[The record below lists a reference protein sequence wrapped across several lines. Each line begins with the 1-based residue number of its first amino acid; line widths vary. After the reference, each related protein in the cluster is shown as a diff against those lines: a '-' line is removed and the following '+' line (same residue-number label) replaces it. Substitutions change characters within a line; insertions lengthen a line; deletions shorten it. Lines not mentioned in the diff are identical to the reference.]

1 MKLNL
6 IKCHGSGNDFL
17 LIDEI
22 SNRYTFT
29 EEERQNLA
37 LSLCDRQTGIGA
49 DGILFVMDSE
59 HCDAKMR
66 VFNADG
72 SEASM
77 CGNGLRCVGRYVCE
91 LFDKENIIIETMK
104 ADLKVASAPAIFDDI
119 PTYNVEISPVY
130 FALDQVP
137 MNMDHSQVINQ
148 KIPEISNRLQFTVL
162 AVPNPHLISIVN
174 AETII
179 SNEQKMISE
188 TVNGPNNL
196 FPDGVNVSFVH
207 TLGEG
212 AIYVRTF
219 ERGVGFTNACGTAM
233 SASSLVTCL
242 LGHNRLDEEIEVY
255 NNGGKVRV
263 VVRQGSAGHYYMEL
277 IGNATYM
284 FEAEFELSLSH
295 PESFEVISHTEFNE
309 EAAYGL
315 LQKHAKKVVDSK
327 VFTQV

>member
-1 MKLNL
+1 
-6 IKCHGSGNDFL
+6 
-17 LIDEI
+17 
-22 SNRYTFT
+22 
-29 EEERQNLA
+29 
-37 LSLCDRQTGIGA
+37 
-49 DGILFVMDSE
+49 
-59 HCDAKMR
+59 
-66 VFNADG
+66 
-72 SEASM
+72 
-77 CGNGLRCVGRYVCE
+77 
-91 LFDKENIIIETMK
+91 
-104 ADLKVASAPAIFDDI
+104 
-119 PTYNVEISPVY
+119 
-130 FALDQVP
+130 

-242 LGHNRLDEEIEVY
+242 LGHSRLNEEIEVY

-263 VVRQGSAGHYYMEL
+263 VVRQGTAGHYYMEL

-284 FEAEFELSLSH
+284 FEAEFELSLSQ
-295 PESFEVISHTEFNE
+295 PETFEVISHTEFNE

-327 VFTQV
+327 VFTNV

>member
-49 DGILFVMDSE
+49 DGILFVMDSG

-104 ADLKVASAPAIFDDI
+104 ADLKVASAPAIFDNI

-130 FALDQVP
+130 FDLDQVP

-263 VVRQGSAGHYYMEL
+263 VVRQESTGRYYMEL

-284 FEAEFELSLSH
+284 FEAEFELSLSQ
-295 PESFEVISHTEFNE
+295 PETFEVISHTEFNE

-327 VFTQV
+327 VFTNV

>member
-1 MKLNL
+1 MKLNF

-17 LIDEI
+17 LIDEV
-22 SNRYTFT
+22 SNHYTFT
-29 EEERQNLA
+29 EEERQNLS

-49 DGILFVMDSE
+49 DGILFVMDSR

-130 FALDQVP
+130 FDLDQVP
-137 MNMDHSQVINQ
+137 MNMDHTQVINQ

-207 TLGEG
+207 RLGEG

-284 FEAEFELSLSH
+284 FEAEFELSLSQ
-295 PESFEVISHTEFNE
+295 PELFEVLSHTEFNE

-327 VFTQV
+327 VFTKV

>member
-59 HCDAKMR
+59 HSDAKMR

-104 ADLKVASAPAIFDDI
+104 ADLKVASAPAIFDNI

-130 FALDQVP
+130 FDLDQVP
-137 MNMDHSQVINQ
+137 MNMDYSQVINQ

-284 FEAEFELSLSH
+284 FEAEFELSLSQ

-327 VFTQV
+327 VFTKV